1 MSEIPLGTFPPAKC
15 APPGAKPDEKCP
27 KLWEKWCRGCNLVFC
42 TEHSAPEAHNCR
54 SLRPPTPAIP
64 DAPAPPPPPA
74 PEPPKKE
81 RRKK

>member
-15 APPGAKPDEKCP
+15 AVPGAKPNELCSKV
-27 KLWEKWCRGCNLVFC
+27 WEKWCRGCNLVFC
-42 TEHSAPEAHNCR
+42 TEHSTPEAHNCR

-64 DAPAPPPPPA
+64 DTTPAPPA

-81 RRKK
+81 SKKK